1 MPFARRAKRSF
12 KLGFE
17 ACVGVVGGGDACF
30 SFSRQLTMLFR
41 SSTGDSFGGIVSCSC
56 CARRGGEVAIVE
68 ISMRGLEGTRDWA
81 LDRVA
86 EEGAEDAALPGR
98 LGPTRVAR
106 GASSESDDDAIWSEQ
121 QIEQLAQPESSCGLC
136 QLLGNLQD
144 FIREKFG
151 PRD

>member
-106 GASSESDDDAIWSEQ
+106 GASSESDDEELLELLEEEDEERRRMECGFGGTGFSADACE
-121 QIEQLAQPESSCGLC
+121 APV
-136 QLLGNLQD
+136 
-144 FIREKFG
+144 
-151 PRD
+151 